1 MGHTKN
7 WISLLADT
15 FDYKSQR
22 KKKNSDRVNLRNTH
36 IETQRDRDRETD
48 RHRECP
54 NGVTVR
60 DNHIINKSC
69 TRKRTSNSLKIRLGK
84 VYLSVKSMS
93 TRLPRIN
100 HILKNC

>member
-1 MGHTKN
+1 MVCVSLSLSLTHT
-7 WISLLADT
+7 
-15 FDYKSQR
+15 QVGR
-22 KKKNSDRVNLRNTH
+22 
-36 IETQRDRDRETD
+36 ERDRDRETD